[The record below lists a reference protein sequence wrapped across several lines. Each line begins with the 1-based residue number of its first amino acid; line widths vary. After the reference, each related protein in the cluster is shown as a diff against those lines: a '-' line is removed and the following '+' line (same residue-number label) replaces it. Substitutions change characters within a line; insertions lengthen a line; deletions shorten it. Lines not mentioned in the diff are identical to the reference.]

1 VRPSVWRIPVAAGED
16 QSHAYIAWGSAHFL
30 ELTKLSLCDKN
41 TQRDN
46 ILNYTDWASPDE
58 DHKLKQALEQSPP
71 RDHK

>member
-1 VRPSVWRIPVAAGED
+1 MLILFGDRLI
-16 QSHAYIAWGSAHFL
+16 F
-30 ELTKLSLCDKN
+30 LTKPSLCDKN

-46 ILNYTDWASPDE
+46 IPNFTDRASPDE